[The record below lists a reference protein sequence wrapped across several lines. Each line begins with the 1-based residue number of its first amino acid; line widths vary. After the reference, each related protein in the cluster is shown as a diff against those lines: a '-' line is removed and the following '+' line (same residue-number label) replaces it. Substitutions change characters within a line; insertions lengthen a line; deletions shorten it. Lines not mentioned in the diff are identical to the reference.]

1 LPKVAFSHSPCRH
14 KLGLCKLS
22 DGPEIASISLNELVP
37 LFVRRQNFLNALP
50 IDQRFVLF
58 QVDKIRLSREMATN
72 IQSFGSED

>member
-1 LPKVAFSHSPCRH
+1 LSGGKISCLPC
-14 KLGLCKLS
+14 L
-22 DGPEIASISLNELVP
+22 
-37 LFVRRQNFLNALP
+37 